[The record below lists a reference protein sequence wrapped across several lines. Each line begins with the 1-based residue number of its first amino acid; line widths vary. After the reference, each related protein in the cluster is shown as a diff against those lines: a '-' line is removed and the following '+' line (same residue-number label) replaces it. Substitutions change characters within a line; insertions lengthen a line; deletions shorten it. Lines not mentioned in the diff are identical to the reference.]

1 MTGAFCFYEYDS
13 TSYKVVNPIQ
23 IKSNIPKS
31 GTQKGGTHPHGAYGD
46 LHWMVFHLSAPK
58 VHINVEWVKQK
69 TPRMWGL
76 M

>member
-31 GTQKGGTHPHGAYGD
+31 GTQKGGTHPANWIKGGFGGK
-46 LHWMVFHLSAPK
+46 LEGKL
-58 VHINVEWVKQK
+58 
-69 TPRMWGL
+69 
-76 M
+76 